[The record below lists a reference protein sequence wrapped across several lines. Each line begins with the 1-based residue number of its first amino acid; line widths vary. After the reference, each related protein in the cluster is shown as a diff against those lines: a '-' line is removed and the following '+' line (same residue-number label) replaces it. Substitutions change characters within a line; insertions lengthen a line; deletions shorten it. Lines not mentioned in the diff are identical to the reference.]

1 MDANLD
7 FCKWTRDDLPPSDS
21 TSRLRTLIDLLF
33 TKILPH
39 GVSQLVTVPTRAWPG
54 QTEAGLD
61 HIYTNKPDKLSN
73 VYAEFAGGSDH
84 KLIKVTRYAKST
96 GMSEREVSSTS
107 RMWTSRLQ
115 SRRCHGGT
123 CTLVNVQTKQ
133 PSFSQTNLMSSLT
146 PWLH

>member
-73 VYAEFAGGSDH
+73 IYAEFAGGSDH
-84 KLIKVTRYAKST
+84 KLIKVTRYAKSIRRSVRYVRKRSFKDFKDVDFQAAVKK
-96 GMSEREVSSTS
+96 MS
-107 RMWTSRLQ
+107 WWDLY
-115 SRRCHGGT
+115 T
-123 CTLVNVQTKQ
+123 CECPDQAA
-133 PSFSQTNLMSSLT
+133 
-146 PWLH
+146 